1 MNLWFLS
8 FISIAIQCF
17 NMEGTS
23 GHYVVHY
30 LLLTGQTA
38 KLHVADQGLSFRAD
52 EDARV

>member
-23 GHYVVHY
+23 GNYVVQY
-30 LLLTGQTA
+30 LLLTGLIA
-38 KLHVADQGLSFRAD
+38 NLHVADQALSFRGD